1 MTSSELLNL
10 ILARLVRAEGGSR
23 QRWRRALGD
32 VRVYSLAT
40 HPHCNWDLR
49 SSGTAIELRAIEHV
63 LDLAR
68 STYPHVLGD

>member
-23 QRWRRALGD
+23 QRWRQALGE

-49 SSGTAIELRAIEHV
+49 SSGTGPELRAIEHV
-63 LDLAR
+63 LDWAR
-68 STYPHVLGD
+68 STHPHVLGD

>member
-1 MTSSELLNL
+1 
-10 ILARLVRAEGGSR
+10 
-23 QRWRRALGD
+23 

-63 LDLAR
+63 LDWAR
-68 STYPHVLGD
+68 ATYPHVLGD